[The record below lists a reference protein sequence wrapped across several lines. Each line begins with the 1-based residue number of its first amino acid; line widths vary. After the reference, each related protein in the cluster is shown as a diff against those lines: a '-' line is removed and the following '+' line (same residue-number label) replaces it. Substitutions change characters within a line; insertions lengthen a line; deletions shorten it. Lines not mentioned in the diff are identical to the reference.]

1 MWMRRQIS
9 YVTCPRSHA
18 MGGGAK
24 TRKRIHLMSIYLL
37 YVRHD
42 TMYFS
47 ALSYRMIT
55 MTRVYYFTD
64 KETDTQ
70 IG

>member
-1 MWMRRQIS
+1 
-9 YVTCPRSHA
+9 